1 MHNLV
6 TRRKQE
12 DCKLLRKAS
21 SDIEN
26 TIIDFCFTLLQLISA
41 NCKEK
46 WKMFKKKKLNVY
58 IEGSVNILFCFN
70 FIFLFNDIDTCCK

>member
-46 WKMFKKKKLNVY
+46 WKMFKKK
-58 IEGSVNILFCFN
+58 C
-70 FIFLFNDIDTCCK
+70 